1 MADPALRALVLQLM
15 LEEAAPTIRAALN
28 QALKEYTA
36 SLIKRFENPA
46 LDHRLEQI
54 AMDGILL
61 QPL

>member
-1 MADPALRALVLQLM
+1 MLQLM